1 MTTYLT
7 DYLADGKNIPDSE
20 REVIRYGVEGI
31 LNNLLGIFITV
42 TVGIFCDCVF
52 ESCVVLDFLLDTAKA
67 CRWIS
72 CEDKISMSD
81 DVRSIVVCCFRI
93 PIESRMDNRC
103 IYVDYGN
110 RKWVY
115 LLPCTCRNT

>member
-42 TVGIFCDCVF
+42 TVGIFCDCVLKVACF
-52 ESCVVLDFLLDTAKA
+52 GFPFGHCESMQVDFM
-67 CRWIS
+67 RRQNF
-72 CEDKISMSD
+72 
-81 DVRSIVVCCFRI
+81 DV
-93 PIESRMDNRC
+93 
-103 IYVDYGN
+103 
-110 RKWVY
+110 
-115 LLPCTCRNT
+115 

>member
-52 ESCVVLDFLLDTAKA
+52 ESCVVLDFPFGHCESMQVD
-67 CRWIS
+67 S
-72 CEDKISMSD
+72 CEDKNF
-81 DVRSIVVCCFRI
+81 DV
-93 PIESRMDNRC
+93 
-103 IYVDYGN
+103 
-110 RKWVY
+110 
-115 LLPCTCRNT
+115 